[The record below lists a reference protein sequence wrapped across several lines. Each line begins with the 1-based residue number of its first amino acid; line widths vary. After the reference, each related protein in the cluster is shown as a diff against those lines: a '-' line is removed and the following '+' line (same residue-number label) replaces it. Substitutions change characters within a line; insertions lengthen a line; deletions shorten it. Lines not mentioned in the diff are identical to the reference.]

1 MQSHRYLAQRF
12 LVDDAGQDLVEY
24 ALLTGVFAAIGALIF
39 VTMRDNMG
47 GAYTTWGGEIQA
59 NWEPSPPGS

>member
-1 MQSHRYLAQRF
+1 MKSHMHLAAR
-12 LVDDAGQDLVEY
+12 LLLDDAGQDLVEY

-47 GAYTTWGGEIQA
+47 GWYTAWGTEIQT
-59 NWEPSPPGS
+59 NWEPNPPGA